1 MAMTDE
7 EILSAAAR
15 LRAAKRRRVAKTCEV
30 CGTPFEGIAQRRYC
44 SDACRVRASRARRG
58 GPGTTDAA
66 GDETAFPS
74 CGKDESLVDY
84 FGRLRDYNGRHGPI
98 FGGDSTKLVLQ
109 GRMERTL
116 ELMRATG
123 ASGEEIERERAEWE
137 REYGWVRDDPPE
149 GSKAMNHI
157 EADVA
162 ALPPDGRARDRSV
175 AIGPDSENERLRAEG
190 VRRPGESSIEHV
202 TRIRDRIMRG
212 RVMPDE
218 SVDILRELR
227 DERSKHLDTL

>member
-1 MAMTDE
+1 MTMTDE

-30 CGTPFEGIAQRRYC
+30 CGTPFKGIAQRRFC

-58 GPGTTDAA
+58 RAA
-66 GDETAFPS
+66 RADVSEEAPWTPRGEN
-74 CGKDESLVDY
+74 ESIVDY
-84 FGRLRDYNGRHGPI
+84 FDRVRHYLT
-98 FGGDSTKLVLQ
+98 GDRVLTESSVDLVRQ

-116 ELMRATG
+116 QLMRATG
-123 ASGEEIERERAEWE
+123 ASEEELEHERAEWE
-137 REYGWVRDDPPE
+137 REYGWTRDDPPVEESEAMDHVETE
-149 GSKAMNHI
+149 G
-157 EADVA
+157 
-162 ALPPDGRARDRSV
+162 ALSPREGHARGRAAV
-175 AIGPDSENERLRAEG
+175 GAEPDPENECLRAEG

-212 RVMPDE
+212 RVMTDD
-218 SVDILRELR
+218 SVDVLRRLR